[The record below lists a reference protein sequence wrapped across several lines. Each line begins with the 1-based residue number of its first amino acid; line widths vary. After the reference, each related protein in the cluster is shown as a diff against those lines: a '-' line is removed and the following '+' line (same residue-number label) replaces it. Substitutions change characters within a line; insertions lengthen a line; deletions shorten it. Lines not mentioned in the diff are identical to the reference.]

1 MSSSTLTVR
10 ALFVLTPHL
19 LDNQDISAE
28 AEADERADSEAQVVH
43 GKASKPITRIRGSMT
58 SICEDESDR
67 DGDDDAPVSAISPSR
82 GSSER
87 RFSDV
92 SLGMESI
99 STPHPSEIV
108 DEESTMDILSVGQHY
123 LSISMLCYMYS
134 HLRET
139 CRMGHT
145 HATFEEIDVNSYQS
159 LYGQEY
165 MDQRRRYLDN
175 TKSSGGIIRIVIDEL
190 ESQEEATRRKSKFEE
205 ETMGANREYEKE

>member
-1 MSSSTLTVR
+1 MRCVFTS
-10 ALFVLTPHL
+10 L
-19 LDNQDISAE
+19 LGNQGISAE
-28 AEADERADSEAQVVH
+28 LEADERADSDAEVVH
-43 GKASKPITRIRGSMT
+43 GMASKPAPRRQGSLT
-58 SICEDESDR
+58 SIFEDESDR
-67 DGDDDAPVSAISPSR
+67 DGDFDAPVSSISPSLGQDKR
-82 GSSER
+82 H
-87 RFSDV
+87 FSDA

-99 STPHPSEIV
+99 STPISPEIV

-159 LYGQEY
+159 LYGREYLDQE
-165 MDQRRRYLDN
+165 QRYLDN

-190 ESQEEATRRKSKFEE
+190 ESQEEAASRKSKFGE